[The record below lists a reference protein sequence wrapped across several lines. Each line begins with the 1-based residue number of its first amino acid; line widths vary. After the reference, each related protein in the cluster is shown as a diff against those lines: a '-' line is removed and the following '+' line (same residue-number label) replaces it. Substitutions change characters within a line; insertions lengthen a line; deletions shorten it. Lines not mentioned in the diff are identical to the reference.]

1 MITLRSVS
9 MAYGER
15 RVLADIDLA
24 IEPGERVAIIGPSG
38 AGKSTLLYL
47 MAGLLVPVC
56 GSVSYD
62 GRPVQ
67 TQRQKLAIILQDYGL
82 FPWLTAE
89 FNVALP
95 QLLRGVPRRAAL
107 TTARALLSE
116 LALGDCAGRYPS
128 QLSGG
133 QRQRVAIARALAV
146 NPEVLLMDEPFSAL
160 DAIARERLQD
170 TLRLVWQR
178 RHLTVVIVTHSIEEA
193 AYLGQRVI
201 VLSPD
206 PGRIAAE
213 LRLPEIADRADPAF
227 HEACRTLRLALGGAD
242 GEA

>member
-1 MITLRSVS
+1 MIALRSVS

-15 RVLADIDLA
+15 RVLADVDLA
-24 IEPGERVAIIGPSG
+24 VEPGERVAIIGPSG

-47 MAGLLVPVC
+47 MAGLLAPVS
-56 GSVSYD
+56 GSVTYC

-67 TQRQKLAIILQDYGL
+67 TEKQKLAIILQDYGL

-95 QLLRGVPRRAAL
+95 QLLRGVPRRTALAA
-107 TTARALLSE
+107 ARALLSD
-116 LALGDCAGRYPS
+116 LGLEECADRYPS

-170 TLRLVWQR
+170 TARAVWQR

-193 AYLGQRVI
+193 AYLGQRVL
-201 VLSPD
+201 VLAPD
-206 PGRIAAE
+206 PGHISAE
-213 LRLPEIADRADPAF
+213 LRLPELVDRADPAF
-227 HEACRTLRLALGGAD
+227 HEACRALRQALGGA
-242 GEA
+242 GSEA